1 MSKENVYD
9 FKGIENKWL
18 EVWNSKKIYKA
29 REDGSKSVYILGMFP
44 YPSGDGLHTGHV
56 RIYTATDVLARY
68 MRMKGFDVLYPMGW
82 DAFGLPAENAAIKK
96 KVNPKKLVPIN
107 EANFKRQ
114 MQMVG
119 LSYDFD
125 REISTTDPKYYRWTQ
140 WLFLKLYGY
149 KNEKGE
155 RILYRKEVPINWC
168 PSCKTG
174 LANEEVLPNGTHERC
189 GTPIEQRNLP
199 QWMFRITDFADE
211 LLDDLQTV
219 SWQDEEAN
227 FRKGLDWPKG
237 ILEMQKNWI
246 GRKSGHLVKF
256 LLRDI
261 KDQNDDVHSVQVFT
275 TRLDTIAGISFIAI
289 SPELALDWIN
299 IGWNASDEVKRYVD
313 QSITKL
319 EQQRL
324 EDAADKTGVDTGI
337 KAVNPVTKEVVPVYV
352 ADYVLSGVGSG
363 ALMGVPAHDKRDE
376 EFAKKYNLPIVEVIK
391 TIQQDKFEDGVVLSP
406 QRYAGIT
413 SAEAREKIA
422 SDLGSENCEKK
433 VTYHLRDWVYS
444 RQRYW
449 GEPIP
454 LIYCEKCGD
463 ENGVVPLEESDLPL
477 ELPDMES
484 YEPSGTGES
493 PLVSDQH
500 WVRVQCPKCGG
511 EAKRET
517 DTMPNWAGS
526 CWYFLR
532 FADPHNDQA
541 AWDNEKLRKWL
552 PVDWYLGGAE
562 HAVLHLLYARFWVK
576 IFKRLGLLDF
586 DEPFLRLRG
595 VGMVLA
601 EDGKKM
607 SKSLG
612 NIVNPDDVVE
622 RFGADALRIY
632 EMFMGPWDQAIAWE
646 TRSLVGCYRFLEKVF
661 KHANS
666 AVEAKTLNSTTELSD
681 SLNELIAKVE
691 RDIPAIKFNTSV
703 AAFMEF
709 VNLWG
714 KDNNQLSVTDLE
726 KFLKVLAPFAPFVAE
741 EIWSRL
747 GHSESIHLSAWPV
760 AENVRRSNVEVIVS
774 VNGKYRGV
782 VTVSPESAQDQS
794 AVESAVRDSAE
805 LSRWISEVKK
815 IIFVPGRL
823 INFLV

>member
-9 FKGIENKWL
+9 FKAIESRWI
-18 EVWNSKKIYKA
+18 EHWNRDGIYKA

-56 RIYTATDVLARY
+56 RIYTATDVMARFLR
-68 MRMKGFDVLYPMGW
+68 MRGFDVLYPMGW

-125 REISTTDPKYYRWTQ
+125 REFSTTDPKYYRWTQ

-149 KNEKGE
+149 KNENGE
-155 RILYRKEVPINWC
+155 RLLYRKEVPINWC

-174 LANEEVLPNGTHERC
+174 LANEEVLPDGTHERC
-189 GTPIEQRNLP
+189 GTSIEQKNLP

-211 LLDDLQTV
+211 LLNDLDSV

-246 GRKSGHLVKF
+246 GKKTGHTVKF
-256 LLRDI
+256 YLRNI
-261 KDQNDDVHSVQVFT
+261 VGQDDDKHSVEVFT
-275 TRLDTIAGISFIAI
+275 TRLDTIAGVSFVAI
-289 SPELALDWIN
+289 SPEMAKDWIKV
-299 IGWNASDEVKRYVD
+299 GWSASDDVKKYID
-313 QSITKL
+313 ESLAKL

-324 EDAADKTGVDTGI
+324 ESAADKTGVNTGI
-337 KAVNPVTKEVVPVYV
+337 VAVNPVTKEQVPVFV
-352 ADYVLSGVGSG
+352 ADYVLSGVGTG
-363 ALMGVPAHDKRDE
+363 ALMGVPAHDKRDY
-376 EFAKKYNLPIVEVIK
+376 EFAKKYELPVIK
-391 TIQQDKFEDGVVLSP
+391 VVESDDEANEEDGKVLSP
-406 QRYAGIT
+406 QRYAGLE
-413 SAEAREKIA
+413 SATAREKICD
-422 SDLGSENCEKK
+422 DLGSEICEKNT
-433 VTYHLRDWVYS
+433 TYHLRDWVYS

-454 LIYCEKCGD
+454 LIYCDKCGD
-463 ENGVVPLEESDLPL
+463 ENGVVPLDETDLPL

-493 PLVSDQH
+493 PLVFATD
-500 WVRVQCPKCGG
+500 WVKVKCPKCGG

-532 FADPHNDQA
+532 FADPHNDKQA
-541 AWDNEKLRKWL
+541 WSEDKLKKWL

-576 IFKRLGLLDF
+576 VFKRLGLLDF
-586 DEPFLRLRG
+586 DEPFLRLKG

-612 NIVNPDDVVE
+612 NIVNPDDVVGQ
-622 RFGADALRIY
+622 FGADALRIY
-632 EMFMGPWDQAIAWE
+632 EMFMGPWDQAISWE
-646 TRSLVGCYRFLEKVF
+646 TRSLVGCYRFLEKVY
-661 KHANS
+661 K
-666 AVEAKTLNSTTELSD
+666 KTTESMLADVEQTTPAMSD
-681 SLNELIAKVE
+681 ALNELIQKVQN
-691 RDIPAIKFNTSV
+691 DIPAIKFNTSV

-709 VNLWG
+709 LNLWG
-714 KDNNQLSVTDLE
+714 KDGNQLSKIDLE
-726 KFLKVLAPFAPFVAE
+726 RFLQILAPFAPFVTE
-741 EIWSRL
+741 EIWSKL
-747 GHSESIHLSAWPV
+747 GHSDSIHLSQWPK
-760 AENVRRSNVEVIVS
+760 AELVKRAEIEMVVS

-782 VTVSPESAQDQS
+782 IKMSSDDASD
-794 AVESAVRDSAE
+794 ESAVVSAVNSDQT
-805 LSRWISEVKK
+805 LAKWTSGYKK
-815 IIFVPGRL
+815 IVFVPGKL